1 MHLKAN
7 KFSGSGNEIIL
18 IDFLIQKGSISSVD
32 IKKIVKTGQAN
43 FDQLIAI
50 EPPSNKETDLK
61 VKIFNQDGSEAEN
74 CVNGARCLAKYVFD
88 SVLIP
93 KKKFVVETD
102 AGEWKIISHPD
113 NEYSVQLKPPN
124 FEIGLDYLPKPNK
137 KNRYDLILSNCTLEV
152 FVVNLGNPHAILFDS
167 NIFEKPLEDWGKELQ
182 NSQYFPD
189 GVNLGLAEIVTANK
203 INLRVFERG
212 VGETRSCGSSACAA
226 VIAGNKEKKLKNK
239 VEVNFKLGKLVIKYE
254 ENKRFLTARGGA
266 DFLEKLTLEI

>member
-18 IDFLIQKGSISSVD
+18 IDFLIQKGSISSGDV
-32 IKKIVKTGQAN
+32 KKIVKTGQAN
-43 FDQLIAI
+43 FDQLITI

-74 CVNGARCLAKYVFD
+74 CVNGARCLGKYVFD
-88 SVLIP
+88 SALIP

-124 FEIGLDYLPKPNK
+124 FETGLDSLPKPNK

-152 FVVNLGNPHAILFDS
+152 IVVNLGNPHAIIFDV

-189 GVNLGLAEIVTANK
+189 GVNLSLAEIVTTNK

-212 VGETRSCGSSACAA
+212 VGETRSCGSGACAA
-226 VIAGNKEKKLKNK
+226 VVAGNKEKRLKNK
-239 VEVNFKLGKLVIKYE
+239 VEVNFKMGKLVIKYE
-254 ENKRFLTARGGA
+254 ENKRFLTARGRA